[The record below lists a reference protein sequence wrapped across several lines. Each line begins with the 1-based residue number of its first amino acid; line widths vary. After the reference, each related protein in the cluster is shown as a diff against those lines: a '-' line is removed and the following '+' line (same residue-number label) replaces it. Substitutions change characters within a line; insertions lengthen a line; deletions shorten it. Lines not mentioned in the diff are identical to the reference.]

1 MSTRVSDN
9 KRIPNERQTPK
20 GFNALWETIIGCDR
34 WNPHPSLVRGF
45 QLNLCGMHYMP
56 CNHLL
61 GHRADNICGGGAR
74 RELCLRSGVF
84 RSCKQYQVPSPSP
97 SLSLSSCHGLV
108 HRLNYWQ
115 QQKQQHEL
123 DLELIFFLLL
133 SLSLNFSQAC
143 WWRRRNWHQ
152 GYEMHF
158 VQFSLSNNN
167 KINNNYVFIIL
178 C

>member
-74 RELCLRSGVF
+74 RELCLRSGLF

-123 DLELIFFLLL
+123 NLELILFLLL
-133 SLSLNFSQAC
+133 SLSIF
-143 WWRRRNWHQ
+143 RRPADEEEGTDTRDT
-152 GYEMHF
+152 
-158 VQFSLSNNN
+158 
-167 KINNNYVFIIL
+167 KCIL
-178 C
+178 CNFLWVTTTKSTIIIYL

>member
-61 GHRADNICGGGAR
+61 GHRTDNICGGGAR
-74 RELCLRSGVF
+74 RELCLRSGLF

-123 DLELIFFLLL
+123 NLELIFFLLL
-133 SLSLNFSQAC
+133 SLSLSIF
-143 WWRRRNWHQ
+143 RRPADEEEGTDTRDT
-152 GYEMHF
+152 
-158 VQFSLSNNN
+158 
-167 KINNNYVFIIL
+167 KCIL
-178 C
+178 CNFLWVTTTKSTIIMYL

>member
-61 GHRADNICGGGAR
+61 GHRADNICGRGAR
-74 RELCLRSGVF
+74 RELCLRSGLF

-123 DLELIFFLLL
+123 NLELIFFLLL
-133 SLSLNFSQAC
+133 SLSIF
-143 WWRRRNWHQ
+143 RRPADEEEGTDTRDT
-152 GYEMHF
+152 
-158 VQFSLSNNN
+158 
-167 KINNNYVFIIL
+167 KCIL
-178 C
+178 CNFLWVTTTKSTIIIYL